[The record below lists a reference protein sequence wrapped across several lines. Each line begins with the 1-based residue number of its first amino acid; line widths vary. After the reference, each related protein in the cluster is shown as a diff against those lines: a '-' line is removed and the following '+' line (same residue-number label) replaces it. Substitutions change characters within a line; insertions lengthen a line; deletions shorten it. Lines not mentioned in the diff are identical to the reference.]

1 MWKEVVY
8 YLQKVNMEV
17 NSMTMI
23 KPSDMAARLGVTVR
37 TLQEWDR
44 KGKFIAHRS
53 PTNRRY
59 YTEDQYQD
67 YINDKPTAKK
77 VVAYA
82 RVSTSGQKDD
92 LKNQIEFIQT
102 YANAKGIILDEV
114 ITDIGSGLN
123 YNRKKWNKLLDEV
136 LDNEVGTIF
145 ITYKDRF
152 IRFGYDWF
160 ERLCSAHGAK
170 IIVLNNKKTS
180 PDQEL
185 VEDMISIIHVFSCR
199 LYGLRK
205 YKTKLKNDDDLLGGE
220 NDDTHAKGK
229 TISQPP
235 HGTSAR

>member
-1 MWKEVVY
+1 MAIMKPKE
-8 YLQKVNMEV
+8 
-17 NSMTMI
+17 
-23 KPSDMAARLGVTVR
+23 MADRLGITVR

-44 KGKFIAHRS
+44 KGKLPAHRT
-53 PTNRRY
+53 PTDRRY
-59 YTEDQYQD
+59 YTEDQYQA

-92 LKNQIEFIQT
+92 LKNQLEFIQT
-102 YANAKGIILDEV
+102 YANAKGIILDET

-123 YNRKKWNKLLDEV
+123 YKRKKWNQLLDEV
-136 LDNEVGTIF
+136 QRNEVGMIF

-160 ERLCSAHGAK
+160 EHLCAVHGAE
-170 IIVLNNKKTS
+170 IIVLNNKETS

-185 VEDMISIIHVFSCR
+185 VEDLVSIVHVFSCR

-205 YKTKLKNDDDLLGGE
+205 YKQILKKDPGLLGGDS
-220 NDDTHAKGK
+220 NDSHAK
-229 TISQPP
+229 S
-235 HGTSAR
+235 